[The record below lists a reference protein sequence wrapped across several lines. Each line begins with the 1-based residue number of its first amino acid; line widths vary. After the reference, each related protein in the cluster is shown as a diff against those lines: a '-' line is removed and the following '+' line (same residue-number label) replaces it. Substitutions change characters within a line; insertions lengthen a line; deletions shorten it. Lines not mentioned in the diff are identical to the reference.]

1 MNKDINF
8 IFEAYNRVLIK
19 EDTGQELGPDPKE
32 VAEYDQA
39 KKDICY
45 DNYPFWDAYH
55 AVKEG
60 AWSEE
65 DFHQWASSVWSA
77 GADESQ
83 SYQES

>member
-1 MNKDINF
+1 MNQDTNY
-8 IFEAYNRVLIK
+8 IFKAYGKVLVK
-19 EDTGQELGPDPKE
+19 EDIEQELGVDPKD
-32 VAEYDQA
+32 VAEYDQL

-65 DFHQWASSVWSA
+65 DFHQWASSVWAA

-83 SYQES
+83 NYHS